1 MTCRE
6 ILAGLQ
12 AESYPSSKEGYG
24 SVRASELFFRQS
36 RAASVIKPDSVNQR
50 FPFYYFTEKQ
60 T

>member
-12 AESYPSSKEGYG
+12 AESHPSSKEGYG
-24 SVRASELFFRQS
+24 SVRASELFFQAVRGGI
-36 RAASVIKPDSVNQR
+36 RD
-50 FPFYYFTEKQ
+50 Q